1 MNWLLV
7 DLGATLVR
15 QIAVAAEDKAKAKIE
30 RGALNG
36 GLPTLRSCNPS
47 AGGSDRPPCIG
58 SDSRVGCPKA
68 IDEGQQLRG
77 VRPETSARPA
87 RLLRQD
93 QAVRQLHHL
102 IPASTEL
109 RHRGTRVTVMR
120 WDNITIL
127 QAVDRLQQQYG
138 GGELRS
144 VDGRELMDNVAG
156 AQVTDDGLVRGFV
169 LELEIAAYEGY
180 LTYRI
185 GGNAEQMRHTMHY
198 QYLQRITTFALTVK
212 GQDRARGIRVVQPLP
227 NPAEDD
233 GRAISALILQQ
244 IASVIAKEY
253 TPRQILVFLREGGA
267 PLDRLP
273 LPAETPE
280 VSSDPGSFVYGV
292 LIGLDQWGSEGRRI
306 LREFIGSWLDDRLNS
321 GPPDELRIDL
331 IEKLARRGWYVVDGN
346 LIIGDPAKGK
356 RVRSPILRDARL
368 AALHPEIL
376 AVAERLFRDEH
387 RAAAVFEAAKAVH
400 NRVKKMTGLSGDGT
414 GLMSSVFK
422 DEQPALVIADL
433 TTQTG
438 RDVQTG
444 YRFLFM
450 GSQQAIRNPAA
461 HEQFGEMGDD
471 EAFELLGL
479 ASHLMRKL
487 DEAIRAKP

>member
-1 MNWLLV
+1 
-7 DLGATLVR
+7 
-15 QIAVAAEDKAKAKIE
+15 
-30 RGALNG
+30 
-36 GLPTLRSCNPS
+36 
-47 AGGSDRPPCIG
+47 
-58 SDSRVGCPKA
+58 
-68 IDEGQQLRG
+68 
-77 VRPETSARPA
+77 
-87 RLLRQD
+87 
-93 QAVRQLHHL
+93 
-102 IPASTEL
+102 
-109 RHRGTRVTVMR
+109 MR

-127 QAVDRLQQQYG
+127 QTVDRLQQQYG
-138 GGELRS
+138 GGELWS
-144 VDGRELMDNVAG
+144 VDGRQLMDNVAG

-169 LELEIAAYEGY
+169 LELEIAANEGY

-185 GGNAEQMRHTMHY
+185 DGNAAQMRHTMHY
-198 QYLQRITTFALTVK
+198 QYLQRINTFALTAK

-227 NPAEDD
+227 NPDEDD

-244 IASVIAKEY
+244 IASAIAEEY
-253 TPRQILVFLREGGA
+253 TPQQVLVFLREGGV

-273 LPAETPE
+273 LPEETPE
-280 VSSDPGSFVYGV
+280 IRSDPGGFVCGV

-306 LREFIGSWLDDRLNS
+306 LREFIGSWLDDRFIS

-331 IEKLARRGWYVVDGN
+331 VEKLARRGWYVVDGN
-346 LIIGDPAKGK
+346 LVIGDPAKGK

-376 AVAERLFRDEH
+376 AVAEHLFRDEH

-414 GLMSSVFK
+414 GLMGNAFK
-422 DEQPALVIADL
+422 DDQPALVLADL

-438 RDVQTG
+438 KDVQAG

-487 DEAIRAKP
+487 DEAVRTGKS